1 MLVQDQTLLF
11 IGQLATQSGIPIRTI
26 RYYEGLGLLT
36 IFGRSEGGF
45 RLFTQEALT
54 RLAFIKRCQGLGL
67 SLEEI
72 SEFLQLHSQGKLP
85 CGDIKKK
92 MEDKVVQV
100 DQQIEQLLILRAEL
114 QGLLSGWQ
122 DFPIPRAGTICP
134 IIQQDRGKSSTP
146 AQLGRSLSPLRS
158 R

>member
-1 MLVQDQTLLF
+1 VLVQDQELLF
-11 IGQLATQSGIPIRTI
+11 IGQLAAQSGIPIRTI

-36 IFGRSEGGF
+36 PFGRSEGGF
-45 RLFTQEALT
+45 RLFAPEALS
-54 RLAFIKRCQGLGL
+54 RLAFIKRCQSLGL

-72 SEFLQLHSQGKLP
+72 GEFLKLYSQGQLP
-85 CGDIKKK
+85 CGDIKEKL
-92 MEDKVVQV
+92 ETKVVQV
-100 DQQIEQLLILRAEL
+100 DQQIEQLLTLRAEL

-134 IIQQDRGKSSTP
+134 IIQQDQEKSSIP
-146 AQLGRSLSPLRS
+146 ARLRSSSPLRS